1 MNVQRAIAELIGTYI
16 LVGIGSLTIVA
27 AVTTQAPILAV
38 VPFGFGLGLLA
49 AIVAVGHISGGHY
62 NPAVTLGAFLDRR
75 IGSTD
80 ALAYVVAQV
89 IGAVLASA
97 TVLLVADRDAVL
109 GTRNLPGGGV
119 TDVAA
124 FVVEVVLTAI
134 FLLVILTVTKRSPGQ
149 ATFAIPL
156 TLTVIHF
163 AGIPFSGA
171 SVNPARTLGPAL
183 VGADLSSIWIY
194 LSAPFVGAAV
204 GWAIY
209 RYLGSGADA
218 T

>member
-119 TDVAA
+119 NDVAA

>member
-171 SVNPARTLGPAL
+171 SVNPARALGPAL

-209 RYLGSGADA
+209 RYLGSGADPS
-218 T
+218 